1 MQLYVYWYGDGN
13 NNYADLIYM
22 YIYIYTI
29 YNLYFLCIDLVGEWQ
44 EDWWCILKRMFRV

>member
-22 YIYIYTI
+22 CIYIYD
-29 YNLYFLCIDLVGEWQ
+29 LYFLYIDLVGEWQ
-44 EDWWCILKRMFRV
+44 ED